1 MTLSSKSVKG
11 HKKRM
16 DYGLLS
22 GVGTLGNWNVILKI
36 IRKTVYLSD
45 VGIRF
50 KKIIFSS
57 WLQSKQLMPF
67 KHLGPW

>member
-50 KKIIFSS
+50 KKNYLFLVVAVQTTHAI
-57 WLQSKQLMPF
+57 
-67 KHLGPW
+67 